1 MSVRLRTMVEYRTDS
16 RRFSLLLAAA
26 GAIVCCIFALAGW
39 MLLDA
44 HSGVEA
50 YAAQSSENLASALG
64 QNIARNIEVY
74 ALSLQGV
81 ADDLSL
87 DEIRSIQPTARNHI
101 LFDRAATAKHLGS
114 ILVTDKT
121 GKVVIDSSSP
131 IPRNVQLDDRDYFL
145 AHRDSPTLG
154 LYISP
159 PFRSRLTNE
168 WTIALSRRLNRPDG
182 SFDGIVVGTLRLS
195 FFRQLFDEVD
205 PGRDAVI
212 SLFSSGKTLVFRRPY
227 KEPEIGLDVSHAE
240 LFQHYPGATHG
251 MFETASIVDGIKRI
265 YVYRQIG
272 DLPLILTVGLSTDVV
287 FAEWRQKAVMVG
299 AAVLGLTIIA
309 AAFGGV
315 CFFELRR
322 RGGAEAAAREGERRY
337 RLLTDS
343 VSDLVI
349 HTGPEGVRH
358 YVSPSCLEILGFEP
372 KELIGGE
379 TGTFAHPEDELRVR
393 AALNAFRAGA
403 GEPRIVFRA
412 LRKDGA
418 VIWLESHHSLVR
430 DPDTGDLVEIVSI
443 LRDISRQRAIEE
455 HLERARREAEQAN
468 LLKSEFL
475 ANMSHEIRT
484 PMNGIVGMNS
494 LLLNTA
500 LTVEQRKFAGA
511 VRYSAEALL
520 DIINDILDVSKL
532 EAGKVELEVL
542 DFHLPSLVEG
552 VVELMAPRAHGKG
565 IELGA
570 FIDPSARLHVKGDS
584 TRIRQV
590 LLNLLSNAIKF
601 TAQGYVGV
609 EVRACSDG
617 QGRELVRIEVCD
629 SGIGLS
635 DEAKARLFEKF
646 RQADMTITRRF
657 GGTGLGLHISK
668 QLTDLMGGN
677 IGAENRPEGGA
688 MFWLELPLADGN
700 PTAVTPPPDLSL
712 LAGKRVLIVD
722 DIEINRAIFARQLK
736 PQGMEI
742 LLASGGH
749 DALSAITEAA
759 TRRAPLDLVLMDQA
773 MPDLPGEEVAERVRA
788 DRSIPQP
795 KIILVSS
802 IGIPGK
808 SDKAAKVGF
817 DGFLTKPVREE
828 ALLGAI
834 AQVMGMSAKLDLD
847 ADDLAPSSLPDR
859 MLRGHILLA
868 EDNTINQEI
877 VLAAL
882 GGIGLVI
889 HVADDGA
896 QAIEAASS
904 YDYDII
910 LMDLQMPVLDGL
922 AAAERIRSLPGARG
936 QVPIIALTANAM
948 KGDREQCFEAGMN
961 DFASKPIDP
970 TALIAKVRAWLSL
983 KAEGDGYH
991 ANGVELS

>member
-1 MSVRLRTMVEYRTDS
+1 
-16 RRFSLLLAAA
+16 
-26 GAIVCCIFALAGW
+26 
-39 MLLDA
+39 
-44 HSGVEA
+44 
-50 YAAQSSENLASALG
+50 
-64 QNIARNIEVY
+64 
-74 ALSLQGV
+74 
-81 ADDLSL
+81 
-87 DEIRSIQPTARNHI
+87 
-101 LFDRAATAKHLGS
+101 
-114 ILVTDKT
+114 
-121 GKVVIDSSSP
+121 
-131 IPRNVQLDDRDYFL
+131 
-145 AHRDSPTLG
+145 
-154 LYISP
+154 
-159 PFRSRLTNE
+159 
-168 WTIALSRRLNRPDG
+168 
-182 SFDGIVVGTLRLS
+182 
-195 FFRQLFDEVD
+195 
-205 PGRDAVI
+205 
-212 SLFSSGKTLVFRRPY
+212 
-227 KEPEIGLDVSHAE
+227 
-240 LFQHYPGATHG
+240 
-251 MFETASIVDGIKRI
+251 
-265 YVYRQIG
+265 
-272 DLPLILTVGLSTDVV
+272 
-287 FAEWRQKAVMVG
+287 
-299 AAVLGLTIIA
+299 
-309 AAFGGV
+309 
-315 CFFELRR
+315 
-322 RGGAEAAAREGERRY
+322 
-337 RLLTDS
+337 
-343 VSDLVI
+343 
-349 HTGPEGVRH
+349 
-358 YVSPSCLEILGFEP
+358 
-372 KELIGGE
+372 
-379 TGTFAHPEDELRVR
+379 
-393 AALNAFRAGA
+393 
-403 GEPRIVFRA
+403 
-412 LRKDGA
+412 
-418 VIWLESHHSLVR
+418 
-430 DPDTGDLVEIVSI
+430 
-443 LRDISRQRAIEE
+443 
-455 HLERARREAEQAN
+455 
-468 LLKSEFL
+468 
-475 ANMSHEIRT
+475 
-484 PMNGIVGMNS
+484 
-494 LLLNTA
+494 
-500 LTVEQRKFAGA
+500 
-511 VRYSAEALL
+511 
-520 DIINDILDVSKL
+520 
-532 EAGKVELEVL
+532 
-542 DFHLPSLVEG
+542 
-552 VVELMAPRAHGKG
+552 
-565 IELGA
+565 
-570 FIDPSARLHVKGDS
+570 
-584 TRIRQV
+584 
-590 LLNLLSNAIKF
+590 
-601 TAQGYVGV
+601 
-609 EVRACSDG
+609 
-617 QGRELVRIEVCD
+617 
-629 SGIGLS
+629 
-635 DEAKARLFEKF
+635 
-646 RQADMTITRRF
+646 
-657 GGTGLGLHISK
+657 
-668 QLTDLMGGN
+668 
-677 IGAENRPEGGA
+677 

-970 TALIAKVRAWLSL
+970 AALIAKVRAWLSL